1 MDQSAT
7 ADGIERFSLKLF
19 VADGHVVDPND
30 IIPVFHRWIREQ
42 AVPGLLVDVADYG
55 HLPEGPNVLL
65 VAHEANYAFD
75 CAGQPSLAYA
85 TKRSSPGALADRIAD
100 AAHIL
105 IAAARRLQEEMAA
118 DGGGGLPFMT
128 DRWEI
133 VIHDRLHAPKL
144 ADVEQALRV
153 VIERAALQVF
163 GETPFETSPLPDP
176 GRTGV
181 TLRVP
186 GAPPLETL
194 I

>member
-1 MDQSAT
+1 MDRSAT

-19 VADGHVVDPND
+19 AADGQVVDPND
-30 IIPVFHRWIREQ
+30 IIPIFHRWIREQ

-75 CAGQPSLAYA
+75 CGGQPGLAYA

-100 AAHIL
+100 AARIL
-105 IAAARRLQEEMAA
+105 VAAARRLQEEMAA
-118 DGGGGLPFMT
+118 DGGGSLAFKT

-133 VIHDRLHAPKL
+133 VINDRLHAPKI

-153 VIERAALQVF
+153 VIERAARQVF
-163 GETPFETSPLPDP
+163 GDTRIESSPLPDP
-176 GRTGV
+176 GRTGF

-186 GAPPLETL
+186 AAPPLEML